1 MPFKSK
7 NHLRNLERFSIVCR
21 KKKNNHAEIVNSICF
36 PLVEKVALVLLP
48 KHGVNQCKTEVNAN
62 HFRRTLEYCSGIFFF
77 LSVIWENVKPKN
89 FNYFFVLIHSGSRRC
104 RVYSLAF
111 SCIFFFLK
119 QQCILYSIFADNPL
133 DAISQ
138 KLD

>member
-21 KKKNNHAEIVNSICF
+21 KKNNRAEIVNSIRF

-77 LSVIWENVKPKN
+77 FVSYPGKRKTQKFQLLFCTYSFWVSTLSCILSS
-89 FNYFFVLIHSGSRRC
+89 FFVQ
-104 RVYSLAF
+104 
-111 SCIFFFLK
+111 FFFLK

>member
-21 KKKNNHAEIVNSICF
+21 KKNNRAEIVNSIRF

-77 LSVIWENVKPKN
+77 LSVIRENVKPKK
-89 FNYFFVLIHSGSRRC
+89 FQLLFCTYSFWVSTLSCILSSFFVQ
-104 RVYSLAF
+104 
-111 SCIFFFLK
+111 FFFPETAV
-119 QQCILYSIFADNPL
+119 YSIFDFCR
-133 DAISQ
+133 
-138 KLD
+138 